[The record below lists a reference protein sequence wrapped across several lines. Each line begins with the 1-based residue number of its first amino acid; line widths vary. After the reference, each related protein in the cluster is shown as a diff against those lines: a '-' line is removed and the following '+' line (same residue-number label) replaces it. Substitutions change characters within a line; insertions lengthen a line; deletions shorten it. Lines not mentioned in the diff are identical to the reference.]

1 MRLCQTFLHCCTL
14 DLMLTYAIGMKYE
27 RCMAEDPKNRSKLPN
42 SEVCYDSTRYIH
54 INTLDSVS
62 LIWIQ
67 NIRLPTFE
75 RVTRRA
81 RDFHCVNIRRISS
94 KIKTLRGRKI
104 RFFYNQGMHN
114 YTCILYDYLIIILS

>member
-1 MRLCQTFLHCCTL
+1 MSNFSTL
-14 DLMLTYAIGMKYE
+14 LYLGSHVHIPNKDEIRTVHGRGSEKSFEITKFGSMLRFDAIYTYKHV
-27 RCMAEDPKNRSKLPN
+27 RF
-42 SEVCYDSTRYIH
+42 
-54 INTLDSVS
+54 VS

-114 YTCILYDYLIIILS
+114 YICISYDYLIIILS